1 MNVFP
6 AFIPLAGRLV
16 AIVGEGEG
24 AQAKARLFDGSP
36 ARLVA
41 LAGDAAVDPSA
52 YTGVALA
59 FIAGAE
65 DFARA
70 AADAART
77 AGVLVN
83 VVDKPHLSDFQT
95 PSIIDRGSVVGAI
108 GTGGSAPVLA
118 SQLRSAIE
126 AQWPRGLGNLA
137 DLLRILQ
144 PEIRAALPDLDQRR
158 AYLRDQL
165 AGAAAEAA
173 MDDRLE
179 DAIALARCGLA
190 TPTARRGVIWRL
202 KAPAFADLITLRALR
217 VMGRV
222 DRLVA
227 DDDADADLLVLARR
241 DAPRFTLKDATAD
254 RLAGW
259 AAQGLEVVYMIS
271 GERAAPALDEAVRLG
286 VHVQRLW

>member
-6 AFIPLAGRLV
+6 AFIPLNGRLV
-16 AIVGEGEG
+16 AIVGEGE
-24 AQAKARLFDGSP
+24 AAEAKARLFDGSP
-36 ARLVA
+36 ANLVA
-41 LAGDAAVDPSA
+41 LCGDAAVDPSA
-52 YTGVALA
+52 YVGVALA

-70 AADAART
+70 AAAAARA

-118 SQLRSAIE
+118 SQLRGAIE
-126 AQWPRGLGNLA
+126 AQWPKGLGNLA
-137 DLLRILQ
+137 DMLRILQ

-165 AGAAAEAA
+165 AGAAAKAA
-173 MDDRLE
+173 LDDRLE
-179 DAIALARCGLA
+179 DAIVLARSGLA

-202 KAPAFADLITLRALR
+202 QAPAVADLITLRALR
-217 VMGRV
+217 VLGRV

-227 DDDADADLLVLARR
+227 ADDADADLLVLARR
-241 DAPRFTLKDATAD
+241 DAQRFTPKAATPD
-254 RLAGW
+254 QLAGW
-259 AAQGLEVVYMIS
+259 AAQGLEVVYVVS
-271 GERAAPALDEAVRLG
+271 GADAALALDEAMRLG
-286 VHVQRLW
+286 VHVQSLG

>member
-6 AFIPLAGRLV
+6 AFIPLNGRLV
-16 AIVGEGEG
+16 AIVGEGEA

-36 ARLVA
+36 ARLVD
-41 LAGDAAVDPSA
+41 LAGDAALDAKA
-52 YTGVALA
+52 YQGMALA
-59 FIAGAE
+59 FIAGPEA
-65 DFARA
+65 FAKAAAAAARA
-70 AADAART
+70 

-126 AQWPRGLGNLA
+126 AQWPKGLGNLA
-137 DLLRILQ
+137 DMLRLLQ

-165 AGAAAEAA
+165 TGAAAKAA
-173 MDDRLE
+173 LDGRLDD
-179 DAIALARCGLA
+179 AMVLARAG
-190 TPTARRGVIWRL
+190 L
-202 KAPAFADLITLRALR
+202 KAPMIRKGMVWLLQEPGSADLISLRALR
-217 VMGRV
+217 VLARV

-227 DDDADADLLVLARR
+227 AEQADPELLVLARR
-241 DAPRFTLKDATAD
+241 DVMRFTPQEITAD
-254 RLAGW
+254 QLADW
-259 AAQGLEVVYMIS
+259 AKAGLEVVYLIS
-271 GERAAPALDEAVRLG
+271 GEPDLAVLNEIEGLG
-286 VHVQRLW
+286 VDVQPLG